1 MIQTLIGIVIFLA
14 LLAGMP
20 YLWPNG
26 FSEPPFV
33 MIGLLVIAAVVA
45 FVVGRKRRAKGW
57 GTSSSA

>member
-1 MIQTLIGIVIFLA
+1 MIQTLVGIVIFLA
-14 LLAGMP
+14 LLVGMP
-20 YLWPNG
+20 FVWPNG

-45 FVVGRKRRAKGW
+45 FIVGRRRRARGW